1 MECSPLHK
9 ILSRLLLVIITV
21 YVYTVCYD
29 TYNTAAEIPP
39 GFSGDM
45 TPYRAVFT
53 VQRTRGLF
61 GDVTVNWT
69 VVNPTSEILPTE
81 GSVVFREY
89 DTMATFII
97 YSTSDNV
104 WRMYCSILNEPFWCL

>member
-1 MECSPLHK
+1 M
-9 ILSRLLLVIITV
+9 IYQYTV
-21 YVYTVCYD
+21 YYD
-29 TYNTAAEIPP
+29 TCKIVDEIPP

-45 TPYRAVFT
+45 TPYRALFT

-69 VVNPTSEILPTE
+69 VVNADPNISPTE
-81 GSVVFREY
+81 GALLFREN
-89 DTMATFII
+89 DAMATFTI

-104 WRMYCSILNEPFWCL
+104 WRSTTHSKCTLVLISYYLGP